1 MWFRPCLLC
10 HVHTMVVLSMFISG
24 VDALS
29 GLCVALASETD
40 LAVTHV
46 KLFVDGIDI
55 NRRCHASCG
64 MWLFL

>member
-1 MWFRPCLLC
+1 
-10 HVHTMVVLSMFISG
+10 MVVLSMFISG

>member
-1 MWFRPCLLC
+1 MLRHGLL
-10 HVHTMVVLSMFISG
+10 
-24 VDALS
+24 
-29 GLCVALASETD
+29 TD

-64 MWLFL
+64 MWLFLKADYDMARIEN